1 LFDAPRVDAVFMVR
15 KGNLSGLDLVRAL
28 QSPSRDGTAG
38 GKTKFEQM
46 SGSFSASGGR
56 YTYNGV
62 KLVAGA
68 LTATGQ
74 GEVSPNQDVSGR
86 TYVELRSS
94 ANVIRGN
101 FRLQGSLRGMVL
113 RP

>member
-1 LFDAPRVDAVFMVR
+1 
-15 KGNLSGLDLVRAL
+15 
-28 QSPSRDGTAG
+28 
-38 GKTKFEQM
+38 M

-56 YTYNGV
+56 YIYNGV

-74 GEVSPNQDVSGR
+74 GEVSPNQGVSGR